1 MSENKSLIIIGSHKP
16 VIGTKEMYSVSSVN
30 DWLHPLKPIK
40 NPLQVPKTY
49 WEVMVETKTGWRKG
63 GSDKEGQTVP
73 FTFGQKSLFHKGIK
87 IIARQGADYAE
98 LIVHPQRAKESK
110 ITRVELLDANYKPI
124 PKGKKLSYKDT
135 IIARAY
141 CVEMFEMNIA
151 FTLWEDDAQGA
162 EHNPVVNA
170 FNKINPVP
178 VMGRVNE
185 RGMAEA
191 VFRLPFY
198 TMAVLIANTRTAS
211 GDKSEGATHEYYVTA
226 DVVSKYI
233 QKASPNVTVVNPTH
247 NPEPPRKREWPKGYI
262 PSPTKPKPE
271 SEKPKPNPDSPKF
284 PVTTGGKKSG
294 DPQGKILSA
303 EFVDKAGNRLHFS
316 KVGTTVFMKIT
327 AKDMKNKKVKVKIWE
342 EDNIKWTNDLI
353 FEKDCILIGDN
364 NYINNVQLTKQMFDK
379 AQDGGTDSARQ
390 DYFIEVIHHD
400 TSVTSEV
407 MPVSADAEP
416 TKVETGNSATMVE
429 EPKLE
434 SKNCG
439 GKYCIDKN
447 SAPSELIREI
457 NIRLAGFGGNV
468 PTDKFTDRTE
478 KMIKQFQRDYMK
490 APETGKVCGNVLKAI
505 DDFSNKY
512 TVNINEGKCPC
523 KKCTGFGKGLY
534 SEERNNA
541 KILEKS
547 RKYEYPG
554 IHRSLLWVEKAIKF
568 YLANQEKQIGLRVG
582 KINSG
587 YRCNANNKIN
597 KRHSTN
603 HMGKALDIHIYKLSD
618 SINTEKNADKVRD
631 VLIKYTNA
639 KYRWKDHN
647 VFALEPSSR
656 NRIDEEYIATTWVH
670 YDVRTFDLEYLKDEY
685 FVKDNNSVN
694 GENIIAL
701 ASKLGYQNACNCSV
715 GSAKENKTEESKKTD
730 KYKWAHSKFGNLI
743 AKVESSDDYNK
754 CNKTE
759 KVAYKVNGKIK
770 YKRVVKVVNSVKVV
784 ETTIKEIQKKQADKD
799 LFAVGRYQLIPE
811 TLKSAV
817 LSLSL
822 DINKKLDQETQDKI
836 FDDYLIKVKRP
847 KIIGYLEASGAVEDA
862 MYSAAQEWAS
872 IGVEKG
878 KRISDK
884 LTKSGE
890 KIIRYAKNGE
900 SYYADD
906 GLNRAHVTPEEI
918 KEALINSKND
928 NK

>member
-1 MSENKSLIIIGSHKP
+1 MGKLTIIGNDKP
-16 VIGTKEMYSVSSVN
+16 VIGKQEMYSVSSVN
-30 DWLHPLKPIK
+30 DWLNPLHSVK
-40 NPLQVPKTY
+40 NPLPLSQTH
-49 WEVMVETKTGWRKG
+49 WEVMVQTKTGWRKG
-63 GSDKEGQTVP
+63 GSHKEGQVVP
-73 FTFGQKSLFHKGIK
+73 YIFGQKSLLHKGIK
-87 IIARQGADYAE
+87 IVVQQGNDKGE
-98 LIVHPQRAKESK
+98 LVIHPQRAKEPK

-141 CVEMFEMNIA
+141 GVEMFGMQIA
-151 FTLWEDDAQGA
+151 FTLWEDDAQG
-162 EHNPVVNA
+162 EGHNPTVNA
-170 FNKINPVP
+170 LNKINPVP
-178 VMGRVNE
+178 VLSRVNE
-185 RGMAEA
+185 KGMAEA

-198 TMAVLIANTRTAS
+198 TMAVLIANTRTAQ
-211 GDKSEGATHEYYVTA
+211 GEKSEGPTHEYYVTA
-226 DVVSKYI
+226 DVVSKHI
-233 QKASPNVTVVNPTH
+233 QKASPNVNVVNPTY
-247 NPEPPRKREWPKGYI
+247 NPEPPRQRELPKKQT
-262 PSPTKPKPE
+262 PSPTKPKTTPAP
-271 SEKPKPNPDSPKF
+271 EKPKPKPDSPKF
-284 PVTTGGKKSG
+284 PVTTGGKKND
-294 DPQGKILSA
+294 DPQGRILSA
-303 EFVDKAGNRLHFS
+303 EFVDNNGNRLHFS
-316 KVGTTVFMKIT
+316 KVGTTVRIKIV
-327 AKDMKNKKVKVKIWE
+327 AKKMKNKKVKVKIWE
-342 EDNIKWTNDLI
+342 EDNFTWTNDKI
-353 FEKDCILIGDN
+353 FEKDYILIGDN
-364 NYINNVQLTKQMFDK
+364 NYINNVQLTKKMFDK
-379 AQDGGTDSARQ
+379 AKDGGSDSSRQ
-390 DYFIEVIHHD
+390 DYFIEVID
-400 TSVTSEV
+400 NNTSVTSGV
-407 MPVSADAEP
+407 MPVSIDAAP
-416 TKVETGNSATMVE
+416 TKVESGESATAVE
-429 EPKLE
+429 KTKLE
-434 SKNCG
+434 TKNCG

-447 SAPSELIREI
+447 SPPSELIREI

-478 KMIKQFQRDYMK
+478 RMIKQFQRDYIK
-490 APETGKVCGNVLKAI
+490 VPETGKVCGNVLKAI

-512 TVNINEGKCPC
+512 PVNINEGKCPC

-631 VLIKYTNA
+631 LLIKYTNA
-639 KYRWKDHN
+639 KYRWKEHN

-701 ASKLGYQNACNCSV
+701 ANKLGYQNTCNCSV

-770 YKRVVKVVNSVKVV
+770 YKRVVKVVNTVKVV

-799 LFAVGRYQLIPE
+799 LFAIGRYQLIPE